1 MTSSPVV
8 YPDYYSTPYDQTA
21 DYGPA
26 TCPRDE
32 EEIIV
37 IPEKFRHIFYGYYDE
52 QAFVRMADEEDLL
65 TLIAEQRQQ

>member
-26 TCPRDE
+26 TCPKDE

-37 IPEKFRHIFYGYYDE
+37 IPEKFRHVFYGYE
-52 QAFVRMADEEDLL
+52 STWNLR
-65 TLIAEQRQQ
+65 